1 MLSCLL
7 SCINFPM
14 ARKQRIHFP
23 GALYHVILRG
33 NTQQDVFFEDCD
45 RYRFFLLLQEGS
57 EKFGYRI
64 HAYCL
69 MTNHIHLVV
78 QVGETPLSRIMQSLS
93 LRYTTWIN
101 RRMNRSGHL
110 FQGRYKAVLVDAD
123 SYLVELVAYIHL
135 NPLRAGMAADPGDF
149 AWCSHGAYLGREA
162 VPWLTTDQVLTMFD
176 CSRDKAARS
185 FSDFV
190 GERMGDSRKFEF
202 YRGGEFDSRLLGDE
216 RFVDEAMKMAQMPRE
231 LKPTVGQ
238 VLEAIKNICDIDDE
252 TLGSRQRSEPIAE
265 ARTLSAWA
273 VSEFSDGTISEVG
286 RLFGR
291 DVSTLSACIKRMTT
305 KARNDAGVAEKMN
318 LVKQALMSKE
328 TKQA

>member
-1 MLSCLL
+1 
-7 SCINFPM
+7 M
-14 ARKQRIHFP
+14 ARKQRIHYP

-69 MTNHIHLVV
+69 MTNHIHLVI

-93 LRYTTWIN
+93 LRYTAWIN
-101 RRMNRSGHL
+101 RRLNRSGHL

-123 SYLVELVAYIHL
+123 SYLLELVAYIHL
-135 NPLRAGMAADPGDF
+135 NPLRAGMAASLGDY
-149 AWCSHGAYLGREA
+149 AWCSHSAYLGQEV
-162 VPWLTTDQVLTMFD
+162 VPWLTTDQVLTMLG
-176 CSRDKAARS
+176 CSRDKAVRS
-185 FSDFV
+185 FSNFV
-190 GERMGDSRKFEF
+190 EERMGESHKFEF

-238 VLEAIKNICDIDDE
+238 VLEAVKNICNIDDE
-252 TLGSRQRSEPIAE
+252 TLSSRQRSGSIAE
-265 ARTLSAWA
+265 ARTLAAWA

-291 DVSTLSACIKRMTT
+291 DVSTLSACIKRMTN
-305 KARNDAGVAEKMN
+305 KALNDTGAAERMK
-318 LVKQALMSKE
+318 LVKQALLSKA
-328 TKQA
+328 TQQA